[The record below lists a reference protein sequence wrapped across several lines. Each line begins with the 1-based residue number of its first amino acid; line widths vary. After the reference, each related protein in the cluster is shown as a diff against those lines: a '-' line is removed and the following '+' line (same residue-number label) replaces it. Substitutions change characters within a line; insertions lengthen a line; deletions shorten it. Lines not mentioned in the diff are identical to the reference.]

1 MSGIGKFD
9 LEIQPQDYPESFVA
23 MFKEG
28 HRIRCNQDGFHVI
41 ARDVELKKS
50 YSAIPDCDIG
60 EVRSNYYPY
69 GVSSLKYPYDK
80 NGVEIRGARFL
91 LVIPERNRLFKWI
104 HSHSDYRII
113 IRHLKDTNGFFPDLS
128 YNDVFE
134 IITLFIKNHME
145 DYEFVVHPVTY
156 NKAKRA
162 LREFNFDLN
171 GSELLAVSILLQK
184 ERILDMRQGELEKG
198 LVDAQITKDMEVLSR
213 MIGRL
218 SDIENGS
225 LKDTTRKIR
234 SIKLKKEEWEFD
246 QTMLKNQED
255 AGINQRELLESS
267 ENRIIEGLSNLPES
281 VKAILKDQGS
291 RRKIMKMVDVMRGKD
306 NIEIVQDIDV
316 GKVIS
321 NRITLKTQEVTY
333 GEVDNNK
340 VSEKDVEDDD
350 IIVI

>member
-1 MSGIGKFD
+1 MSGIGTFD
-9 LEIQPQDYPESFVA
+9 LEIQPQDFPESFLA
-23 MFKEG
+23 MFQES
-28 HRIRCNQDGFHVI
+28 HRVRCNQDGFHVLT
-41 ARDVELKKS
+41 RDLKLEKS
-50 YSAIPDCDIG
+50 YSVIKDCNIG

-69 GVSSLKYPYDK
+69 GVSDKKYPYDSS
-80 NGVEIRGARFL
+80 GVEIRGVRFL
-91 LVIPERNRLFKWI
+91 LVIPERNRIFKWI

-113 IRHLKDTNGFFPDLS
+113 IRHLKDTKGYFPDLS
-128 YNDVFE
+128 HNDVFE
-134 IITLFIKNHME
+134 IITIFIKKHMA

-171 GSELLAVSILLQK
+171 GSELLAVSIMLQK
-184 ERILDMRQGELEKG
+184 ERIIDMRQGELEKG

-234 SIKLKKEEWEFD
+234 NIKLKKEEWEFD

-255 AGINQRELLESS
+255 DGINQRELLESS
-267 ENRIIEGLSNLPES
+267 ESRIIDGLANLPES

-306 NIEIVQDIDV
+306 RIEVVQDKDLGNV
-316 GKVIS
+316 VS

-333 GEVDNNK
+333 SDTDNER
-340 VSEKDVEDDD
+340 VGEKDVEDDD